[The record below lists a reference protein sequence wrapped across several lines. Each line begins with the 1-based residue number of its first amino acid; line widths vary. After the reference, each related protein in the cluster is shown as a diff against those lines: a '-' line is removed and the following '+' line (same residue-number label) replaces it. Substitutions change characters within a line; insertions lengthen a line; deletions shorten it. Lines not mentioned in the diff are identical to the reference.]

1 MQAGIASTSLRFGA
15 ATHVACRLIP
25 ACSGTPRARSR
36 MISVARRAIRRE
48 GELRESDGREIGRRR
63 GSQRAWLLARAV
75 MKPEENTAAR
85 RKSGRRGR
93 TRTEA
98 AASRGGG
105 SRAPA
110 GVPVR
115 QRTYGRSW
123 MFGSWPHRSVT
134 RLLAARRQ
142 ARRGQGLASW
152 EHLARIKS
160 ERGPTKAKRDLR
172 RIEEA

>member
-25 ACSGTPRARSR
+25 ARSGTPRARSR
-36 MISVARRAIRRE
+36 MFRVARRAIRRE
-48 GELRESDGREIGRRR
+48 GELRESDDREIGRRR
-63 GSQRAWLLARAV
+63 ASQRAWLLARAV
-75 MKPEENTAAR
+75 MKPETNVTAR
-85 RKSGRRGR
+85 RKSGRHGR

-98 AASRGGG
+98 AASRGGR

-115 QRTYGRSW
+115 RKTYGRSW

-134 RLLAARRQ
+134 RKLAARQ
-142 ARRGQGLASW
+142 HEWDVGKG
-152 EHLARIKS
+152 
-160 ERGPTKAKRDLR
+160 
-172 RIEEA
+172 

>member
-15 ATHVACRLIP
+15 ATHVARRLIP
-25 ACSGTPRARSR
+25 ARSDTPRARSR
-36 MISVARRAIRRE
+36 MVGVARRRHNRE
-48 GELRESDGREIGRRR
+48 SELRESDGREIGRRR

-75 MKPEENTAAR
+75 MKPETHVVAR
-85 RKSGRRGR
+85 RKPGRHGR

-115 QRTYGRSW
+115 RKTYGRSW
-123 MFGSWPHRSVT
+123 MFGSWPSSKRH
-134 RLLAARRQ
+134 AKARREACQ
-142 ARRGQGLASW
+142 RDVGRG
-152 EHLARIKS
+152 
-160 ERGPTKAKRDLR
+160 
-172 RIEEA
+172 